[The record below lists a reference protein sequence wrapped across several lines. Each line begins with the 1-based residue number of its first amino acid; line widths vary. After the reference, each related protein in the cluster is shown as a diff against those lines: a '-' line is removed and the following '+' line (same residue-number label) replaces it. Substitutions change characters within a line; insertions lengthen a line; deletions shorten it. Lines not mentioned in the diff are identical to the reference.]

1 MGKRF
6 SSFLAGTNMLTFGIF
21 IVAICKYAA
30 TQRKVCSHQSF
41 GGIGKTTIN
50 QIALNSGAWPEDV
63 RKLGNN
69 FDNQFQ
75 VPMLW
80 YGVCALILVTQKAD
94 WILVGLSWAFLIA
107 RVWHSAIHIGTNYV
121 PLRMRVFLGSFA
133 AVFLMWAWFGLRLF
147 VIG

>member
-1 MGKRF
+1 MMTIEKWLLLPL
-6 SSFLAGTNMLTFGIF
+6 FL
-21 IVAICKYAA
+21 
-30 TQRKVCSHQSF
+30 H
-41 GGIGKTTIN
+41 
-50 QIALNSGAWPEDV
+50 IALISFVGVRSVRARIASVRGGTTQLASISVSSGAWPDEV

-80 YGVCALILVTQKAD
+80 YGVCALLLVTQKAD
-94 WILVGLSWAFLIA
+94 WIGVVLSWIFLIA

-121 PLRMRVFLGSFA
+121 PLRMRVFLGSFV
-133 AVFLMWAWFGLRLF
+133 AVFLMWAWFALRLY

>member
-1 MGKRF
+1 MTIEKWLLLPLF
-6 SSFLAGTNMLTFGIF
+6 LHIALISFVGIRSVRAR
-21 IVAICKYAA
+21 ISAV
-30 TQRKVCSHQSF
+30 V
-41 GGIGKTTIN
+41 GGETKIDA
-50 QIALNSGAWPEDV
+50 IALNSGAWPSDV

-80 YGVCALILVTQKAD
+80 YGVCALLLVTQKAD
-94 WILVGLSWAFLIA
+94 WIGVALSWAFLIA

-121 PLRMRVFLGSFA
+121 PLRMRVFLGSFVC
-133 AVFLMWAWFGLRLF
+133 VFLMWAWFALRLY

>member
-1 MGKRF
+1 MTIEKWLLLPL
-6 SSFLAGTNMLTFGIF
+6 FL
-21 IVAICKYAA
+21 
-30 TQRKVCSHQSF
+30 H
-41 GGIGKTTIN
+41 
-50 QIALNSGAWPEDV
+50 IALISFVGVRSVLARIKSVVGGETKIGSIALDSGAWPDDV

-80 YGVCALILVTQKAD
+80 YGVCGLLIVMQKAD
-94 WILVGLSWAFLIA
+94 WIGVVLSWAFLIA

-121 PLRMRVFLGSFA
+121 PLRMRVFLGSFT
-133 AVFLMWAWFGLRLF
+133 AVFLMWAWLALRLY

>member
-1 MGKRF
+1 MTIEKWLLLPLF
-6 SSFLAGTNMLTFGIF
+6 FHIALITFVG
-21 IVAICKYAA
+21 VRSVTVRVKS
-30 TQRKVCSHQSF
+30 VL
-41 GGIGKTTIN
+41 GGNTKISA
-50 QIALNSGAWPEDV
+50 IALNSAAWPDDV
-63 RKLGNN
+63 RKIGNN

-121 PLRMRVFLGSFA
+121 PLRMRAFLGSFA